1 MQKELIPLKPEDVK
15 LIVVYHK
22 NKQIKSSYLSTA
34 DNQVDTSGTLRNY
47 F

>member
-1 MQKELIPLKPEDVK
+1 VALQWQILSKALDN
-15 LIVVYHK
+15 VVYHK